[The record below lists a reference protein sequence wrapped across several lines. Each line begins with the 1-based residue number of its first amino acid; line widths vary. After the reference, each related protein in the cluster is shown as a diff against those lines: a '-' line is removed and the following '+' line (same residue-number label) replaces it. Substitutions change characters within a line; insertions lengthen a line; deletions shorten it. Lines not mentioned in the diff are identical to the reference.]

1 MYWSLQV
8 FIILSIYDFS
18 VAFKASKDFFQ
29 IICHIITIFFRK
41 PNHGF
46 LSDDNMRIVI
56 TAPDKDLLL
65 QEDDIAFM
73 LVQYDKNEE
82 EENSSDQK

>member
-1 MYWSLQV
+1 MKFNGQY
-8 FIILSIYDFS
+8 
-18 VAFKASKDFFQ
+18 
-29 IICHIITIFFRK
+29 FRR
-41 PNHGF
+41 PNTGF

-73 LVQYDKNEE
+73 LIQYEE
-82 EENSSDQK
+82 EDEDEEAMASSSK

>member
-1 MYWSLQV
+1 MG
-8 FIILSIYDFS
+8 
-18 VAFKASKDFFQ
+18 
-29 IICHIITIFFRK
+29 HIFLIFRK
-41 PNHGF
+41 PNTGF

-73 LVQYDKNEE
+73 LVQYDEDEE
-82 EENSSDQK
+82 EGASSTSK

>member
-1 MYWSLQV
+1 MY
-8 FIILSIYDFS
+8 F
-18 VAFKASKDFFQ
+18 
-29 IICHIITIFFRK
+29 FFRK

-82 EENSSDQK
+82 EENSSDRK

>member
-1 MYWSLQV
+1 M
-8 FIILSIYDFS
+8 
-18 VAFKASKDFFQ
+18 
-29 IICHIITIFFRK
+29 ICIGLYRR
-41 PNHGF
+41 PNTGF

-73 LVQYDKNEE
+73 LVQYEEDEDEASTSTDKR
-82 EENSSDQK
+82 K